1 MSLARSPYP
10 KHVYERSARILKV
23 MANPKRLEI
32 LNILKESGEVTVDQ
46 LSRTIGIYKANTSQH
61 LALLRELEL
70 VKVRRVGK
78 NAYYSITSP
87 KIAEPYTIL
96 NQLLKT

>member
-10 KHVYERSARILKV
+10 KHVYERSARMLKV

-32 LNILKESGEVTVDQ
+32 LNILKQSGEVTVDQ
-46 LSRTIGIYKANTSQH
+46 LSKIIGIYKANTSQH
-61 LALLRELEL
+61 LALLREQEL
-70 VKVRRVGK
+70 VKVRRAGK
-78 NAYYSITSP
+78 NAYYSITTP
-87 KIAEPYTIL
+87 RVGEQYTIL